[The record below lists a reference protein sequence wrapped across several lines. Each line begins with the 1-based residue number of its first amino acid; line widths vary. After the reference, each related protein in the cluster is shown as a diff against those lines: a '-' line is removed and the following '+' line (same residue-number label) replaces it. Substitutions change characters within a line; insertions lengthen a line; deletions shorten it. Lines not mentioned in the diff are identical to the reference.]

1 MIWTSLLSP
10 RRAAARLGGRLAGIL
25 AQSARTRGHYAR
37 AERLFRWALR
47 AAERALGPADIEVAA
62 ALNNLGV
69 LYKDQGRYDEA
80 ESVYQR
86 ARAIL
91 VAREEESLE
100 LATLYHN
107 LGGLEHAR
115 GRCARGE
122 PLARRGLEIRERAL
136 GPEHPD
142 VAADAAALAAILD
155 GAGKRE
161 EAEALFR
168 RSLTTFE
175 RVYGSHHYEI
185 AVTLNNL
192 AALHQAKGDA
202 EEAERLYRRALT
214 IKEQRLG
221 ADHPDVA
228 MTLNN
233 LAVLYASHA
242 RGAEAEP
249 MYRRA
254 VAIFETALGPRHPK
268 TIACRE
274 NHGVLLQALQ
284 RPGAASSLE
293 LAQRPGVPA
302 TTLKWATVQRARS
315 SGSGS

>member
-1 MIWTSLLSP
+1 MIWRSLLYP
-10 RRAAARLGGRLAGIL
+10 RRAAARLGARLAGIL
-25 AQSARTRGHYAR
+25 AQSARARGDYTT
-37 AERLFRWALR
+37 AERLFRLALR
-47 AAERALGPADIEVAA
+47 TAEGVLGPGDAEVAA
-62 ALNNLGV
+62 VLNNLGV

-80 ESVYQR
+80 ERLYQR

-91 VAREEESLE
+91 VAREEESLD

-136 GPEHPD
+136 GPGHPD

-168 RSLTTFE
+168 RSLGVFE
-175 RVYGSHHYEI
+175 RVYGSQHYEI
-185 AVTLNNL
+185 AVGLNNL
-192 AALHQAKGDA
+192 AALHQAKGDTG
-202 EEAERLYRRALT
+202 EAEQLYQRALAL
-214 IKEQRLG
+214 KEKLLG
-221 ADHPDVA
+221 TNHPDVA
-228 MTLNN
+228 TTVNN

-242 RGAEAEP
+242 RWSEAEP

-254 VAIFETALGPRHPK
+254 VAIFEATLGPSHSK
-268 TIACRE
+268 TVACRE
-274 NHGVLLQALQ
+274 NYRALL
-284 RPGAASSLE
+284 RE
-293 LAQRPGVPA
+293 LKRRHDAPTDVAPPPDAVR
-302 TTLKWATVQRARS
+302 RAV
-315 SGSGS
+315 